1 MGVCGCIFGWVSGYH
16 RPSSPGISAF
26 GGELPNLFISIQS
39 TGIHEKRWGTRME
52 THADRLPVVR
62 VAEILRKSTRFQT
75 LHPLLRSTIGSHAV
89 CFVCVCV
96 RVWRLVIPLRCCPAT
111 GMAWKPYGKANPKRP
126 GALDGPAGDVM
137 DRLTVVRPRVTYMGI
152 VMDSLYQHPTLQVTT
167 RDFKVSKSH
176 QRRPVGG
183 SWYMYIIL

>member
-1 MGVCGCIFGWVSGYH
+1 MYVGVFLGGYQGIIDPAH
-16 RPSSPGISAF
+16 QGSQHLEGSSRTYSY
-26 GGELPNLFISIQS
+26 LFNPQ
-39 TGIHEKRWGTRME
+39 G
-52 THADRLPVVR
+52 
-62 VAEILRKSTRFQT
+62 STRNDGGHEWKPTPTGFLSFAWQKSSEKAPGSK
-75 LHPLLRSTIGSHAV
+75 LSILCFVQPLDLMRFV
-89 CFVCVCV
+89 CVCVCV

>member
-1 MGVCGCIFGWVSGYH
+1 MGDTNGNPRRPASCRSRGRNPQKKHPVPNS
-16 RPSSPGISAF
+16 PSSASFNHWISC
-26 GGELPNLFISIQS
+26 GL
-39 TGIHEKRWGTRME
+39 
-52 THADRLPVVR
+52 
-62 VAEILRKSTRFQT
+62 
-75 LHPLLRSTIGSHAV
+75 
-89 CFVCVCV
+89 FVCVCV